1 MGKMST
7 LLPLAIGAGAM
18 YAMGPAGAGMLGGPS
33 AGAMS
38 AGGMLGPGVADGLAL
53 SGATGGGGFFGG
65 LTGPGSLFEG
75 AKPVDFAKAGLS
87 MFEDD
92 PQFSGSAPGL
102 GGGGGGTNMA
112 GAAQDPYAAPPGY
125 NAVQSF
131 NTPGM
136 IGHSGYN
143 GGRV

>member
-7 LLPLAIGAGAM
+7 LLPLAIGAGVM
-18 YAMGPAGAGMLGGPS
+18 YATGGAAGAGMLGG
-33 AGAMS
+33 AGAGAGMNASLGSIGGPMGSMIGAGSTGASS
-38 AGGMLGPGVADGLAL
+38 AGMLGGL
-53 SGATGGGGFFGG
+53 FD
-65 LTGPGSLFEG
+65 G
-75 AKPVDFAKAGLS
+75 AKPVDFMKAGLG
-87 MFEDD
+87 MFEGD